1 MQGEHALG
9 SDAAGVTLVEY
20 GSYNCPYCQAAHE
33 VVANLRDRFGDGVR
47 YIFRHRPITGN
58 EMAQRAAEI
67 AEYAHEK
74 TGQFWDVHDALMQR
88 GAGLAASDLDAITA
102 RFGLDDNDEAAWH
115 RARTRVQTDRESAR
129 HHGAVSSPTF
139 LINSRRYEGPWDENT
154 LAEALRGSLGHRV
167 QAAALDFARWAP
179 STGLLLLLMTLAAI
193 AIVNSAHGAAFE
205 AFWELPVGLAAGDG
219 AFRLPLRDWIND
231 GLLTVF
237 FLVVGLE
244 IKREFTVGRLASKRA
259 AALPFAAAAGGMA
272 LPAAIYLALAPAA
285 AAHGWAIP
293 TTTDTAFAVALI
305 ALLGSRV
312 PVELRIF
319 LTAAVVVDDL
329 VAIAIVALFYAGALD
344 LAYVAASAGIVVLLA
359 LLNRSGVY
367 RPLPY
372 GLLGVALWACLHA
385 AGLHATLAG
394 VILAM
399 FTPTRPP
406 ANLAALQAQAESVL
420 SEELRRAGERIMRHG
435 PSEPALRALDA
446 IHDRIESPADKLLRA
461 VEPWSSYFVLPLF
474 ALANAGLVLSTH
486 MIAGREA
493 LMAAIVLGLV
503 VGKPAGMLLAAWL
516 AVKLGIAVKPSAYT
530 WRQLL
535 GAGAL
540 AGIGFTMS
548 LYIAAKAF
556 PDPATFGAAKLAV
569 FIASLLAGAIGT
581 ALLAGSAA
589 KIDQRDAGGDEQ
601 RGQGEVR
608 AERL

>member
-9 SDAAGVTLVEY
+9 DSAAGLTLVEY
-20 GSYNCPYCQAAHE
+20 GSYNCPYCKAAHE
-33 VVANLRDRFGDGVR
+33 VVANLRDRFGERLR
-47 YIFRHRPITGN
+47 YVFRHRPITGN
-58 EMAQRAAEI
+58 ETAQRAAEL

-74 TGQFWDVHDALMQR
+74 TGGFWELHDALMKR
-88 GAGLAASDLDAITA
+88 GATLAPGEVDAIA
-102 RFGLDDNDEAAWH
+102 AQLGLDLGDQAAWE
-115 RARTRVQTDRESAR
+115 RARQRVQEDRDDAR
-129 HHGAVSSPTF
+129 RRGAVSSPTF
-139 LINSRRYEGPWDENT
+139 LINDRRYEGPWDEST
-154 LAEALRGSLGHRV
+154 LTEALRGSLGHRF

-179 STGLLLLLMTLAAI
+179 STGLLLLLMTLLAVAI
-193 AIVNSAHGAAFE
+193 DNSPYGPAFDE
-205 AFWELPVGLAAGDG
+205 LWRLPVGLAAGDG

-259 AALPFAAAAGGMA
+259 AALPFAAAAGGMV
-272 LPAAIYLALAPAA
+272 LPAAIYLALAPAG

-344 LAYVAASAGIVVLLA
+344 LTYVAASAGIVVLLA

-372 GLLGVALWACLHA
+372 GLLGVALWGCLHA

-394 VILAM
+394 VLLAV

-420 SEELRRAGERIMRHG
+420 SEELRHSGERIMRHG
-435 PSEPALRALDA
+435 PSEPTLRALDA
-446 IHDRIESPADKLLRA
+446 IHDRIESPADKLLRGI
-461 VEPWSSYFVLPLF
+461 EPWSSYLVLPVF
-474 ALANAGLVLSTH
+474 ALANAGLALSAD
-486 MIAGREA
+486 MIGGHERVMLGVA
-493 LMAAIVLGLV
+493 LGLV
-503 VGKPAGMLLAAWL
+503 LGKPAGMLLFALL
-516 AVKLGIAVKPSAYT
+516 AVKVGLALKPEAYT
-530 WRQLL
+530 WRQLA

-548 LYIAAKAF
+548 LYIGAKAF
-556 PDPATFGAAKLAV
+556 PDPQTFAAVKLAV
-569 FIASLLAGAIGT
+569 FIASLAAGVIGT
-581 ALLAGSAA
+581 ALLILSAP
-589 KIDQRDAGGDEQ
+589 KVHQRDAGGDEH
-601 RGQGEVR
+601 GGGGEVR